1 MQLYLTEMI
10 NERKSSGGKDERR
23 DLLSNLVDANEE
35 FLDSGEQRLLH
46 EEVIGMRSAVGVAAF
61 CLKISPSGNIFVFYI
76 AGHGVRT
83 HRSTQLIPRSE
94 R

>member
-23 DLLSNLVDANEE
+23 DLLSNLVDANKEY
-35 FLDSGEQRLLH
+35 LDGGEQRLLH
-46 EEVIGMRSAVGVAAF
+46 EEVIGMRLAVDVAAC
-61 CLKISPSGNIFVFYI
+61 CLKISPAGNIFIFYI

-83 HRSTQLIPRSE
+83 HQSTQLIPRSE

>member
-1 MQLYLTEMI
+1 MI
-10 NERKSSGGKDERR
+10 NERRSSGDKDERR

-61 CLKISPSGNIFVFYI
+61 CLKISPSGNIFIFYI
-76 AGHGVRT
+76 AGHEVRT
-83 HRSTQLIPRSE
+83 LRSTQVIPRSE